1 MDEGIKKLLKEAKEV
16 ASRLRAHLVAELE
29 QARTELQDLLSV
41 YEELGIEPPE
51 RETVLATI
59 TNLDQVLADRQP
71 LSTPSSQPV
80 VELAPPQTDGE
91 PSQDAAETREPEP
104 EHEAV
109 AEEPAQR
116 DGEAAPAPP
125 APPTPA
131 AVTEPTVEEVS
142 VEETQAAPKQQ
153 GAEPKP
159 ERVHAAPK
167 KRRPPLSPA
176 KFRELLN
183 AWMKETKP
191 LPDKQKAEPHE
202 LLHWKHLACQ
212 GRVLVLA
219 AKELEED
226 DDLIWGEL
234 HHITNALK
242 RVAGEKGE
250 FFAFNRFRDYPYNQ
264 WYDLARAFEG
274 ATAVARFATL
284 LKECADL
291 FKESE
296 RQRIM
301 TACRAATDWILS
313 RVYEVAKVY
322 DRSVTDLD
330 KRIKAIEEMLG
341 AGAQVTRERTPQG
354 QKRQVT
360 WVIENVADWEKTCA
374 DRRLKRKAV
383 VELGEAVGT
392 DDPVQMVEALYRA
405 RERGVPPSDPQ
416 LLDTAERAR
425 DLGAKI
431 LDEEVIR
438 YLEKRDESAREKQS
452 PKMEEISRE
461 RADGTEKLLPHTR
474 GKTVFILSG
483 KTKAEHAAKLKEELE
498 LAEVLWPDVEK
509 DTKVSSLRKYVKK
522 CDIMVFNPNFSRH
535 RYKELQD
542 MAEGAGKP
550 CVVLNH
556 GYGVDQIISRMHEEF
571 EKRGFYAT

>member
-1 MDEGIKKLLKEAKEV
+1 MDEGIKKVLKEAKEV

-41 YEELGIEPPE
+41 YEDLGIEPPE

-59 TNLDQVLADRQP
+59 ANLDQVLADRQP
-71 LSTPSSQPV
+71 LSTPSSQAV

-91 PSQDAAETREPEP
+91 PSQDAAETREPESAP
-104 EHEAV
+104 QAV
-109 AEEPAQR
+109 VEEPAQR

-131 AVTEPTVEEVS
+131 AAAEPAVEEAS
-142 VEETQAAPKQQ
+142 AEETQAPTEQVD
-153 GAEPKP
+153 EPKTEP
-159 ERVHAAPK
+159 VHATPKK
-167 KRRPPLSPA
+167 KRRPPISPA

-183 AWMKETKP
+183 AWMKETTP
-191 LPDKQKAEPHE
+191 LTDKRKAEPHE

-226 DDLIWGEL
+226 DDLIWSEL
-234 HHITNALK
+234 HHVGSALK
-242 RVAGEKGE
+242 RVGGEKGE

-274 ATAVARFATL
+274 ATAVARLATL
-284 LKECADL
+284 LEQCSDL
-291 FKESE
+291 FKEAE

-301 TACRAATDWILS
+301 AACRAAFEWIRS
-313 RVYEVAKVY
+313 RVYEVARVA
-322 DRSVTDLD
+322 DRSLTDLG
-330 KRIKAIEEMLG
+330 KRIEKIEEELD
-341 AGAQVTRERTPQG
+341 ANARATRERTPQG

-360 WVIENVADWEKTCA
+360 WAIENVAEWEKTCA
-374 DRRLKRKAV
+374 DRRLKQ
-383 VELGEAVGT
+383 EAALDLQEAAAT
-392 DDPVQMVEALYRA
+392 DDPVRMVEALHRA
-405 RERGVPPSDPQ
+405 RESGVPPSDIR
-416 LLDTAERAR
+416 LLETAQRATE
-425 DLGAKI
+425 LGATI
-431 LDEEVIR
+431 LDEDVAR
-438 YLEKRDESAREKQS
+438 YLNERTQRGQNRPAPQIQQVDPEYEQRREQLVAYTRD
-452 PKMEEISRE
+452 
-461 RADGTEKLLPHTR
+461 
-474 GKTVFILSG
+474 KTVFILSG

-498 LAEVLWPDVEK
+498 LAAVLWPDVEK